1 MAFKPK
7 TKELQMR
14 YYIKPLKAIVDF
26 QDETVILVDNL
37 RDVPSVVLKIDLLS
51 ADPNTIE
58 TYVRETPPDP
68 FIPTKQ
74 ILCLNAYDLKV
85 VLSANY
91 CLKQLRRGR
100 EPTERQI
107 ESLFI
112 DNATDAIRC
121 MLRCA
126 FPQLDAPGETGYW
139 RRIQWNAKAEAWA
152 QFHAASAAEL
162 QPKA

>member
-1 MAFKPK
+1 
-7 TKELQMR
+7 MR

-26 QDETVILVDNL
+26 HDESIIPVDNL
-37 RDVPSVVLKIDLLS
+37 RDVPSVVLMIDLLS

-58 TYVRETPPDP
+58 TYVRKSPPDP

-74 ILCLNAYDLKV
+74 ILCLSAYDLKI

-91 CLKQLRRGR
+91 CMKQLRQGR
-100 EPTERQI
+100 EPTGRQI

-126 FPQLDAPGETGYW
+126 FPKLDAPGETGYW
-139 RRIQWNAKAEAWA
+139 RRIQLDAKAEAWA
-152 QFHAASAAEL
+152 TFHARAAEL
-162 QPKA
+162 HPKA